1 MRSFVTEAPEG
12 RDRHTVGGSQLRSR
26 ADAFTPDG
34 HLARS
39 DERELAVAMEHLDNL
54 LRAATA
60 LLGASGHR
68 ASVGTCDAAGC
79 LLCDISDGPTLCALA
94 HELVGERS
102 APATTSAALQ
112 FAVAQF
118 RAALP
123 DAMDAVRA
131 CRQRAH
137 PSGTCW
143 FSPDEADRDTCG
155 AVLRATHELC

>member
-1 MRSFVTEAPEG
+1 M
-12 RDRHTVGGSQLRSR
+12 GGSQLRSR

-34 HLARS
+34 HLACS
-39 DERELAVAMEHLDNL
+39 DERELALAMDHLDNL
-54 LRAATA
+54 LRAAAA
-60 LLGASGHR
+60 LLGAAGHH
-68 ASVGTCDAAGC
+68 ASVLSRDTAGC
-79 LLCDISDGPTLCALA
+79 LLCDHHDGPAMCALA
-94 HELVGERS
+94 HELLGARP
-102 APATTSAALQ
+102 APATSSAALP

-143 FSPDEADRDTCG
+143 FSSEPGRDTCG
-155 AVLRATHELC
+155 AVLRATHALC